1 MVHVFYHPT
10 TYIGNDFIGP
20 VTTYDFPFISGA
32 PLTKN
37 NYLTLFR
44 PYDSYVWG
52 FLIAS
57 VVTISLSLILINKIH
72 NKISDEPYHM
82 RESALQSIDR
92 NSYHNLTFKFNR
104 RYF

>member
-1 MVHVFYHPT
+1 MVHVFYTPK

-20 VTTYDFPFISGA
+20 VTTYDFPLWSGA

-52 FLIAS
+52 LLIAS
-57 VVTISLSLILINKIH
+57 VVAVSLSLILINKIH
-72 NKISDEPYHM
+72 NKISDEPYHVQ
-82 RESALQSIDR
+82 ESALQSIDK
-92 NSYHNLTFKFNR
+92 NSMKCLTFNFNTQ
-104 RYF
+104 YF